1 MYENVTLDL
10 FKALIVNPSQKTDNY
25 VIPELGLFLDFVPTR
40 VQEQALREYYKA
52 LPITTLFTPEER
64 LNGDPVELIRK
75 QMLHYIEIYGL
86 GAPGLFDLEVTTGKI
101 IKANYVSGV
110 TETWVRTEL
119 RDLLRT
125 NAPVKN
131 VEDIKNLVQHLKIIP
146 LADDVANAE
155 LRIALY
161 DLSQSGNF
169 SNGDDVVRYMC
180 YQATGS
186 TLLIKSKEVVDAIA
200 SSSFARGTSI
210 VRFLENHAEVLAQ
223 VFNRHKRLIM
233 AAKKPA
239 TRAVINKISR
249 LSKTKHVPVY
259 EAFSK
264 RFVSSA
270 LNGNVASYAAL
281 DSMSLRDR
289 FKFLNLLEH
298 KKQRHTEDVFIIR
311 NGRAHLEPNRPVYS
325 LEDINRVIDEVVAS
339 LGRSLVHL
347 KDQNI
352 LLDPNVDYGLPIS
365 RKQTLGQLPF
375 GTRIIADGKD
385 ISAGIYWENEWGAND
400 LDLSS
405 IDTDGNRIGWGSY
418 SAYSDRDIV
427 YSGDV
432 TYAPR
437 GAMEFMTSKTSLNY
451 PYGLLVNV
459 YSGGSDA
466 SLELVVGERADDDQ
480 GRQNTWI
487 TKTVVREKHRVPGRG
502 AFLGFVKDGAFIVYA
517 PAVSA
522 SHVSSPRSANI
533 VRRGVS
539 NFWTVTDLLDIIGV
553 NYDLA
558 AKKGKTYD
566 HDLSYSSFSLDKLE
580 KML

>member
-10 FKALIVNPSQKTDNY
+10 FKALIVNPSQKTENY
-25 VIPELGLFLDFVPTR
+25 VIPELGLILDFVPTR
-40 VQEQALREYYKA
+40 VQEQALREYFKP
-52 LPITTLFTPEER
+52 LPITTLFTVEER
-64 LNGDPVELIRK
+64 MNGDPVDLIHK
-75 QMLHYIEIYGL
+75 QILHYIEIYGL
-86 GAPGLFDLEVTTGKI
+86 GMPGLFDLEVTEGKVL
-101 IKANYVSGV
+101 KVNYVSGV
-110 TETWVRTEL
+110 TDAWVRTEL

-131 VEDIKNLVQHLKIIP
+131 VEDIKNLVVHLGIVP
-146 LADDVANAE
+146 LADDVANSE

-161 DLSQSGNF
+161 DPNRSGRF
-169 SNGDDVVRYMC
+169 SNGDDAVRYLC
-180 YQATGS
+180 YKATGS
-186 TLLIKSKEVVDAIA
+186 TLLIKSKEVVAAVASYSRSVSVALFLDAH
-200 SSSFARGTSI
+200 T
-210 VRFLENHAEVLAQ
+210 EVLAT

-233 AAKKPA
+233 AAKNGTTKMA
-239 TRAVINKISR
+239 INKISR
-249 LSKTKHVPVY
+249 LSKTKHVPVH

-270 LNGNVASYAAL
+270 LNGNVASYAVL

-298 KKQRHTEDVFIIR
+298 KKMRRTEDVFIIR
-311 NGRAHLEPNRPVYS
+311 NGKAHLEPNRPTYS
-325 LEDINRVIDEVVAS
+325 VKDINKVIDEVVAS
-339 LGRSLVHL
+339 LGRSLADL
-347 KDQNI
+347 KNQNI

-365 RKQTLGQLPF
+365 RKQTLGNLPF
-375 GTRIIADGKD
+375 GTRIVTDSKN

-405 IDTDGNRIGWGSY
+405 IDTGGNRIGWGSY

>member
-10 FKALIVNPSQKTDNY
+10 FKALIVNPSQQTGNY
-25 VIPELGLFLDFVPTR
+25 VIPELGLFLDFIPTR
-40 VQEQALREYYKA
+40 VQEQALREYYKP

-64 LNGDPVELIRK
+64 LNGDPIELIRI

-86 GAPGLFDLEVTTGKI
+86 GMPGLFDVEVTTGKV
-101 IKANYVSGV
+101 IKANFVAGH
-110 TETWVRTEL
+110 TETWVRTQL

-131 VEDIKNLVQHLKIIP
+131 VDDIKNLVRHLNIIP

-161 DLSQSGNF
+161 DISQSGNF
-169 SNGDDVVRYMC
+169 SSGDDAVRYLC
-180 YQATGS
+180 YQATDS
-186 TLLIKSKEVVDAIA
+186 TLLIKSKEVEAAIA
-200 SSSFARGTSI
+200 SSSFVRGTSI

-249 LSKTKHVPVY
+249 LSKTKHVPVH

-270 LNGNVASYAAL
+270 LNGNVASYTVL

-298 KKQRHTEDVFIIR
+298 KKQQRAEDVFIIR
-311 NGRAHLEPNRPVYS
+311 NGKAHLEPNRPVYNVK
-325 LEDINRVIDEVVAS
+325 DINRVIDEVVAS
-339 LGRSLVHL
+339 LGRSLADL
-347 KDQNI
+347 KNQNI

-365 RKQTLGQLPF
+365 RKQTLGSLPF
-375 GTRIIADGKD
+375 GTRIVAEGKN

-405 IDTDGNRIGWGSY
+405 IDTDGHRVGWGSY
-418 SAYSDRDIV
+418 SAYSDQDII

-437 GAMEFMTSKTSLNY
+437 GAMEFMTSKTSLGY

-459 YSGGSDA
+459 YFGGADV
-466 SLELVVGERADDDQ
+466 SLELVVGERADDIE

-502 AFLGFVKDGAFIVYA
+502 ALLGFVKDGAFIVYA

-522 SHVSSPRSANI
+522 SRVSSPRTANI

-558 AKKGKTYD
+558 PKKGKTYD
-566 HDLSYSSFSLDKLE
+566 HDLSYSSFSIDKLE